1 MRSEM
6 LPFEKI
12 SSETYTH
19 TYSLTFDLRE
29 VRKQVVNASDYDLYV
44 LRGQQ
49 EAAFPLESTETGDIS
64 NRLQEVLGAWAY
76 KEHGVE
82 LELEIDIG
90 AFFEGSNMGCK
101 ME

>member
-6 LPFEKI
+6 LPFERL

-19 TYSLTFDLRE
+19 VQSLAFESRK
-29 VRKQVVNASDYDLYV
+29 VRKQVIDASDYDLYV

-49 EAAFPLESTETGDIS
+49 EAAFPLELTEMGDIS

-90 AFFEGSNMGCK
+90 ALSEGRNTGC
-101 ME
+101 MVE

>member
-6 LPFEKI
+6 LPFERI

-64 NRLQEVLGAWAY
+64 NMLQEVLGAWAY